1 MTSFSFRGGSGP
13 IHLDN
18 VQCSGSESR
27 LLNCPYDSHTLDCSH
42 AEDAGVLC
50 RPSEGLDYIMI
61 TDYDCRINFVACNNI
76 QHIYIYM
83 YVLN

>member
-61 TDYDCRINFVACNNI
+61 TDYDCMQN
-76 QHIYIYM
+76 
-83 YVLN
+83 